1 MVSIRNQLLSFSAAI
16 VVLSQTASALAQETV
31 DFVGAKVVGG
41 SVILDTNGDMVDDLI
56 IASESNG
63 PLVVESS
70 FTANFVYSE
79 MPILSHPAK
88 SGPELRLTF
97 LHGLSSPLE
106 LGFSSTLR
114 CPKPPNGFDL
124 SVTAELFTNNTAIPV
139 ATVTVPASCFDDPVK
154 GASEYV
160 EGRLAISSTVSVDY
174 ALINYETSD
183 PDYTPFSIDNLSAN
197 FSNSQPPAV
206 GPSVRSIPALPA
218 LGFWAL
224 VAGIGLMGYR
234 FKRAVK

>member
-16 VVLSQTASALAQETV
+16 VVLSQTAFALAQETV
-31 DFVGAKVVGG
+31 DFVGAQVVGG

-79 MPILSHPAK
+79 MPILSHPAE

-106 LGFSSTLR
+106 LGFSGTLL
-114 CPKPPNGFDL
+114 CPKPNGLDL
-124 SVTAELFTNNTAIPV
+124 TVTAELFANNSATPL
-139 ATVTVPASCFDDPVK
+139 ATVKVPASCFNDPVK

-160 EGRLAISSTVSVDY
+160 EGKLVISSNAPADY

-183 PDYTPFSIDNLSAN
+183 PSFTPFSIDNLSAN

-206 GPSVRSIPALPA
+206 GPSARSIPALPA